1 MIMEKEM
8 KRPEGRLHAG
18 ADRAAIFAGLIAA
31 AIVFFTYLPALQNG
45 FVNWDDQACVYEN
58 PNIRTIDIAFFR
70 YAFTAVVN
78 SNWHPLTVISYAIDH
93 SVWALDPL
101 GYHLTNN
108 IFHSLNAFL
117 VAVIAVKLVRLANPA
132 GSIGSIAFFTGLIS
146 ALVFGLHPLRVE
158 SVAWI
163 AERKDVLS
171 GFFFLLSIY
180 SYLRYA
186 ASSGRRAYIFSLIFF
201 TLALLSKPMAVT
213 LPVVLLILDYYPLSR
228 LGNTKKALAEKAPFF
243 ILAIMLSAITI
254 WAQGAAEAI
263 APLDAYPAGVR
274 VYTSVTAYAFYLYK
288 IILPTNLVAFYP
300 REFAPE
306 FFSFKFI
313 GSLALLICV
322 TVFTLVKAGRN
333 RAYLCA
339 WLFYIV
345 TLFPVSGIIQVGSQA
360 AADRYTYIPALSITI
375 LFSLGV
381 VLVAR
386 RFTGDNPGRL
396 LTVLSAIL
404 AIVLGYL
411 TIRQT
416 GVWKNSVTLWSHEI
430 QVYPDEAP
438 IGYTNLGLAYTA
450 LGDHEKA
457 VFYYDK
463 AISIDP
469 LYSDAYVNRG
479 VIYMAHGDNS
489 AAVADFSEALKLNP
503 MNLEALNNRGAAHIN
518 AGDFQG
524 AVNDITVAIERNPA
538 NPLVSR
544 SYYNRGMAYR
554 GLGDKENSIKD
565 LTSAIGSNPLFA
577 EAYNSRGLIHLAS
590 GRPTEAAADFLRS
603 IEVAPANPIPYFNL
617 GLAMQRQGNT
627 EEAAS
632 YFNKAA
638 SMGLVQA
645 KEYMESQS
653 IR

>member
-1 MIMEKEM
+1 M
-8 KRPEGRLHAG
+8 KRPEGRLRAG
-18 ADRAAIFAGLIAA
+18 ADRAAIFAGLTAA
-31 AIVFFTYLPALQNG
+31 AIVFVTYLPALLNG

-58 PNIRTIDIAFFR
+58 PNIRTIDGAFFR

-117 VAVIAVKLVRLANPA
+117 VAVIAIRLVRLANPS
-132 GSIGSIAFFTGLIS
+132 GSIGAIAFFTGLIS

-186 ASSGRRAYIFSLIFF
+186 ASSSKRPYILSIIFF
-201 TLALLSKPMAVT
+201 ILALLSKPMAVT

-228 LGNTKKALAEKAPFF
+228 LNDRKNALIEKIPFF
-243 ILAIMLSAITI
+243 LLAVVLSAVTI

-263 APLDAYPAGVR
+263 APLDAYPLGVR
-274 VYTSVTAYAFYLYK
+274 VYTAITAYAFYLYK
-288 IILPTNLVAFYP
+288 TIVPTDLVAFYP

-306 FFSFKFI
+306 FLSLKFI

-322 TVFTLVKAGRN
+322 TVFTLIKSGKN
-333 RAYLCA
+333 RAYLSA

-345 TLFPVSGIIQVGSQA
+345 TLFPVSGIVQVGSQA
-360 AADRYTYIPALSITI
+360 AADRYTYIPALSIAI
-375 LFSLGV
+375 LFSVGIV
-381 VLVAR
+381 FAAK
-386 RFTGDNPGRL
+386 RFSKGNPGRL
-396 LTVLSAIL
+396 LAVLSAVL

-411 TIRQT
+411 TWRQT
-416 GVWKNSVTLWSHEI
+416 GVWRDSVTLWSHEI
-430 QVYPDEAP
+430 RVYPEEAP
-438 IGYTNLGLAYTA
+438 IGYTNLGLAYKA

-457 VFYYDK
+457 VFFYDK

-479 VIYMAHGDNS
+479 VIYMAHGDNG

-524 AVNDITVAIERNPA
+524 AISDITEAIERNPA

-544 SYYNRGMAYR
+544 SYYNRGMALR
-554 GLGDKENSIKD
+554 GIGDMEGSIKD
-565 LTSAIGSNPLFA
+565 FTSAIGSNPMFS

-603 IEVAPANPIPYFNL
+603 IEIDPAKPIPYFNL
-617 GLAMQRQGNT
+617 GLAMQKQNEM

-645 KEYMESQS
+645 KEYMESQG